1 MSQPIDVG
9 TVLGGRY
16 KVTSSVLTSAEGDVV
31 LQGIDQVLN
40 RTVSIAVAAAEN
52 AEQMTTSARE
62 IATGERYSSVQVLDL
77 GVSDGATYLITN
89 LAEPTDLLDL
99 MVATEGPYVE
109 PFYTDT
115 LGSEIFGESRSR
127 EPQTYEDDPEYYAE
141 LQDNDRP
148 SPLGERL
155 PEINLSDRIAGL
167 RSRLTKA
174 RGAAA
179 AGMAGAAAASG
190 AAARRRSGRPEGDEE
205 PGTAEQDAQQQ
216 AQRQEDAAADP
227 RSGEHGQADQG
238 APNSAAL
245 YGSDPYATGQYGGD
259 DAASPYG
266 ADEFDTGEFDA
277 GEQPTQAQSVGAVPV
292 EEPERTEDQDV
303 RTTEH
308 ATAEPTPTAA
318 GPAVSDKVTVYEDD
332 DQDEA
337 DPRFGAAAAGAGA
350 AAAGAA
356 ASSPQP
362 PAPTSSQPRVG
373 SPSDD
378 SPQSTPAGH
387 GAAASRHAAAGV
399 GAGAAAGAGAERAP
413 SRFPVAARNFQD
425 DDTAAAAAA
434 GGAGAGA
441 GYADDEED
449 ESEGGPRWT
458 RLIVGAL
465 LGLVLIAA
473 VIFAFNTL
481 GGDEEPTA
489 GGESTSAEES
499 PSASE
504 SGSTAPSPS
513 PTEQAVEPVATGVE
527 RVVPG
532 AQELNAQTDDTLPNL
547 IDGNEASLYRSLSF
561 TQPDFGGFAS
571 NMILV
576 VELEEASKISQ
587 IELSGLNGSGGTYEI
602 AVGESDDFGSA
613 QSITQGSFTGPSVTV
628 PVGSEGEAVEG
639 QYVFFNVTELPRL
652 ANPYNESRPYGL
664 QLAEFKVS

>member
-40 RTVSIAVAAAEN
+40 RTVSIAVAAPEN

-141 LQDNDRP
+141 LDENDRQ

-167 RSRLTKA
+167 RSRLSKA

-179 AGMAGAAAASG
+179 AGMAGAAAAAGS
-190 AAARRRSGRPEGDEE
+190 AAARRRSEADQDREDV
-205 PGTAEQDAQQQ
+205 GTAEHQQDNHQQDVD
-216 AQRQEDAAADP
+216 DAP
-227 RSGEHGQADQG
+227 ES
-238 APNSAAL
+238 APDSAAL
-245 YGSDPYATGQYGGD
+245 YTSDPYATGQYGGD
-259 DAASPYG
+259 DAATHYV
-266 ADEFDTGEFDA
+266 ADEFDTGE
-277 GEQPTQAQSVGAVPV
+277 QQTQAQAVGGATAQEPA
-292 EEPERTEDQDV
+292 EETDARTA
-303 RTTEH
+303 EH
-308 ATAEPTPTAA
+308 AVAEPTPTAA
-318 GPAVSDKVTVYEDD
+318 GPAVSDKVTVYEDE
-332 DQDEA
+332 DQPEA
-337 DPRFGAAAAGAGA
+337 SGPGFGAAAAGAAAGAAGA

-356 ASSPQP
+356 AGSPQP
-362 PAPTSSQPRVG
+362 PAPTSAQPRVE
-373 SPSDD
+373 SPAEAEAQDGP
-378 SPQSTPAGH
+378 SPRSAPAGH
-387 GAAASRHAAAGV
+387 AAESSRHATAGAGV
-399 GAGAAAGAGAERAP
+399 VAGAAGAERAP
-413 SRFPVAARNFQD
+413 SVFPEAARNFQD
-425 DDTAAAAAA
+425 DDAAAA
-434 GGAGAGA
+434 GAGAGAGA
-441 GYADDEED
+441 GYRDEEED
-449 ESEGGPRWT
+449 EAESGPRWT
-458 RLIVGAL
+458 RLVAGAL
-465 LGLVLIAA
+465 LGLVLIVA

-481 GGDEEPTA
+481 GGDEQEPTA
-489 GGESTSAEES
+489 GGDTPTSEES
-499 PSASE
+499 PSATE
-504 SGSTAPSPS
+504 EPSAAPS
-513 PTEQAVEPVATGVE
+513 PTEQAVAPVASDVE

-532 AQELNAQTDDTLPNL
+532 AQDLNAQTDDTLPNL

-576 VELEEASKISQ
+576 VELEEVSAINQ
-587 IELSGLNGSGGTYEI
+587 IELSGLNGSGGSYEI

-613 QSITQGSFTGPSVTV
+613 QTITQGSFTGPSVTV
-628 PVGSEGEAVEG
+628 PVGSEGEGVEG

-652 ANPYNESRPYGL
+652 ANPYNDSRPYGL
-664 QLAEFKVS
+664 QLAEFRVS